1 MIVGKFDEY
10 GRPYIEGRLI
20 IPRLNVDRRMTF
32 LLDTGADRTCLHPR
46 DTGRARIPIEEL
58 GSPMESRGVGGT
70 SSYYRE
76 PTLLLFND
84 QSYTRIY
91 VVELLIAE
99 QREGNEGLPSLLG
112 RDVINHWNIRYDPS
126 SATLECA
133 VRYADYS
140 LAVS

>member
-58 GSPMESRGVGGT
+58 GRPMESRGVGGT